1 MLIEDVNTANI
12 EHMQF
17 GFGWSGYSTGAFTI
31 GEHKWSRSAETSK
44 PPRLI
49 AETHRHS
56 SGKQEL
62 PTCENGTKQRF
73 IVVLRF
79 LER

>member
-31 GEHKWSRSAETSK
+31 GKQKWSRSAETSK

-62 PTCENGTKQRF
+62 P
-73 IVVLRF
+73 VLRKRDEAT
-79 LER
+79 LYSSPALP